1 MPQTFDMI
9 IRNGTVVNHDGRAET
24 DVGIKDG
31 KIAAIGDLSKMDAG
45 HDLEAK
51 GLHVL
56 PGVID
61 TQVHFREPG
70 PTYKEDLE
78 SGSRGAV
85 LGGVT
90 GVFEMPNTNPSTSTV
105 AALEEKLG
113 LAKNRMHCNH
123 AFYIGGTHD
132 NADHLDQLERLPG
145 CCGVKVF
152 MGASTGDLL
161 IADDEGL
168 ARVLASITRRASFHS
183 EDENRMNDRKHL
195 AREGDWTSHPEVRD
209 VTAAMLSSE
218 RLIRMARAA
227 NKRIH
232 ILHISTEDEIP
243 MLTANKDLVT
253 CEITPQHLTL
263 TAPECY
269 EEMEGRAQMNP
280 PIREARH
287 AIGLWKAVQNGL
299 FDVVGSDHAPHTLE
313 EKENSYPASPSGMPG
328 VQTIVPI
335 MLDWVHKRALS
346 IERFVDLTSAGA
358 NRVWGIAG
366 KGRLAAGYDAD
377 ITIVDLKAERT
388 ITDMQMANKSG
399 WTPYHGKQVT
409 GWPTHTIID
418 GKIIMEE
425 DDVILEAQG
434 QPYRFNECL

>member
-1 MPQTFDMI
+1 MSQTFDMI

-24 DVGIKDG
+24 DVGIRDG
-31 KIAAIGDLSKMDAG
+31 KIAAIGDLSQSDAG

-183 EDENRMNDRKHL
+183 EDENRMNERKHL
-195 AREGDWTSHPEVRD
+195 ARDGDWTSHPEVRD

-232 ILHISTEDEIP
+232 ILHISTEDEVP

-263 TAPECY
+263 VAPECY
-269 EEMEGRAQMNP
+269 EDMEGRAQMNP
-280 PIREARH
+280 PVRSARH
-287 AIGLWKAVQNGL
+287 QAGLWKAVQNGL

-313 EKENSYPASPSGMPG
+313 EKENPYPASPSGMPG

-335 MLDWVHKRALS
+335 MLDWVHKGALS

-418 GKIIMEE
+418 GKIIMENDE
-425 DDVILEAQG
+425 LVLEAQG